1 MTVTIDVV
9 PAGPGLAVA
18 VLEQELA
25 DLELATRK
33 VRQLFHAELGQ
44 AAATGLCEAPLFSV
58 CMALRVHLFADVEQN
73 EGYNSVIRC
82 ITERCR
88 HISLPPLAAR
98 VNTKKTL
105 GLGSRSSSSKWSFV
119 RPGCAQLLEECLH
132 HHEGVGA
139 VLEDPDRWSSPL
151 PSAGFPSDQQIDK
164 GMQSCSPSLK
174 TFRGRSLGSPLQS
187 YAPSMLQI
195 H

>member
-58 CMALRVHLFADVEQN
+58 CAALRVHLFADVEQN
-73 EGYNSVIRC
+73 EGYNSLI
-82 ITERCR
+82 
-88 HISLPPLAAR
+88 L
-98 VNTKKTL
+98 K
-105 GLGSRSSSSKWSFV
+105 
-119 RPGCAQLLEECLH
+119 
-132 HHEGVGA
+132 
-139 VLEDPDRWSSPL
+139 D
-151 PSAGFPSDQQIDK
+151 AGIPVCHFWQ
-164 GMQSCSPSLK
+164 
-174 TFRGRSLGSPLQS
+174 
-187 YAPSMLQI
+187 
-195 H
+195 HV